1 MRFLNN
7 TKLIIVTSFIFVVLD
22 FLPVLPPLVA
32 HTDNSSTIS
41 VYSSPSEVVAGA
53 AHLPTRRHLPHL
65 RYTNVT
71 LTGPVGS

>member
-7 TKLIIVTSFIFVVLD
+7 TKLIIVTSFIFVVLV
-22 FLPVLPPLVA
+22 FLPVPPIVA
-32 HTDNSSTIS
+32 RTETSPTICL
-41 VYSSPSEVVAGA
+41 YSLPSEVVAGVR
-53 AHLPTRRHLPHL
+53 HLLTRRHLPHL